1 MISPVVTK
9 NNFGICEIFTK
20 ISKLNSA
27 KFEKWAF
34 EKKKNSKE
42 SLLILTHDKGI

>member
-20 ISKLNSA
+20 KVKLNFV

-34 EKKKNSKE
+34 EKKNSKE
-42 SLLILTHDKGI
+42 SLLILTHNKET